1 MNPQSPNHSKAGGKS
16 PSSGGHKSCGEST
29 PAAADIDI
37 FIWTSTNP
45 SQDHHGPPRLPDP
58 RFLLRPRRQVRPIPI
73 VPPFVSPNLPP
84 PSLYAE
90 PASIAWLRSHY
101 ASRIKAEDVVIV
113 SPDAGGVKRA
123 TSIAYRLGT
132 DFAMIHKERTE
143 ASMVSKM
150 VLVGKVTGKMAVLID
165 DMCDTAG
172 TLCKAADTVKA
183 HGAAEVLAICTHG
196 ILSGNAIENL
206 NRCEGL
212 SKLVVTNTVPLQG
225 KEGQCAKIETINIA
239 PTLSEAIRR
248 THNVSYWLS

>member
-1 MNPQSPNHSKAGGKS
+1 M
-16 PSSGGHKSCGEST
+16 
-29 PAAADIDI
+29 
-37 FIWTSTNP
+37 
-45 SQDHHGPPRLPDP
+45 
-58 RFLLRPRRQVRPIPI
+58 
-73 VPPFVSPNLPP
+73 
-84 PSLYAE
+84 
-90 PASIAWLRSHY
+90 
-101 ASRIKAEDVVIV
+101 VIV

-183 HGAAEVLAICTHG
+183 HGAEEVLAICTHG

-225 KEGQCAKIETINIA
+225 KEGKCAKIETINIA

-248 THNVSYWLS
+248 THNVSCGAFLLLELERVVFRGLGEVC